1 VVTARDAN
9 AATELYAAVFL
20 GDGATVVEVV
30 RGRLPLEALQ
40 LAGEGL
46 LVAVAQGAPDAAELA
61 AQCAEALRERAWTGD
76 EELRDQLL
84 AILNQGATPMLRPLA
99 VDLDQLAD
107 LLEGDPR
114 QGGGR
119 IDLETG
125 DCWPE
130 LADYG
135 ENEDDEDDGRRL
147 YVDCRGSH
155 DSYRDME
162 LFVETVDDPAIVD
175 RLQIAING
183 KGAFRRFKDVLS
195 RWPEEL
201 QRYFQFSAERKRGR
215 ARAWLAAAGYRPVRP
230 ARN

>member
-1 VVTARDAN
+1 MTAWDAE
-9 AATELYAAVFL
+9 AEKQLYAAVFR
-20 GDGATVVEVV
+20 GDGSAVVEVV
-30 RGRLPLEALQ
+30 RTRLPLEILQ
-40 LAGEGL
+40 LAGDGL
-46 LVAVAQGAPDAAELA
+46 LDAVAEGAPGATELA
-61 AQCAEALRERAWTGD
+61 AQCAAALQDRAWTGD
-76 EELRDQLL
+76 KELRDQLL

-107 LLEGDPR
+107 LLERDPR
-114 QGGGR
+114 QGGGW

-162 LFVETVDDPAIVD
+162 RFIETADDPAIVD
-175 RLQIAING
+175 RLEIAING

-215 ARAWLAAAGYRPVRP
+215 ARAWLAEAGYRPVRP
-230 ARN
+230 ARA